1 MYTSYY
7 TLEKMVEIRLA
18 ERREEAAIER
28 AIRPA
33 EPAAQPERPGPIRWL
48 QVQILGR

>member
-28 AIRPA
+28 AIRPPKRP
-33 EPAAQPERPGPIRWL
+33 EPERPSPIRWL
-48 QVQILGR
+48 QLQILGW